1 MTARQFRTD
10 REAPPVDPW
19 AGYDPTMELPTARP
33 ATPRN
38 RQVFGR
44 VYELITADPQDGPH
58 PYVGQTIQTLHQRV
72 HTSRNA
78 HTSAASIA
86 KDPWKA
92 RILPGKAGY
101 RLLEIVYATGDKRT
115 DERELDRAEAFWI
128 DRLRTTHNDVRPVR
142 PPLHEQPAK
151 AKPNRP
157 ARRPSKAKRA
167 ARVRLL
173 TFATLVALFLLFY
186 GVRFARVPWDNPA
199 TPWMAVPIAA
209 ALTAWALYFGCR
221 SAVRKIKRGW

>member
-58 PYVGQTIQTLHQRV
+58 PYVGQTTKTIHHRV
-72 HTSRNA
+72 HGPGG
-78 HTSAASIA
+78 HTSAESIA

-101 RLLEIVYATGDKRT
+101 RLLETVYATGDRLA
-115 DERELDRAEAFWI
+115 DERMLDRAEAYAI
-128 DRLRTTHNDVRPVR
+128 DRLGTTHNKVRPIR
-142 PPLHEQPAK
+142 PPVHEQPAK
-151 AKPNRP
+151 PRP
-157 ARRPSKAKRA
+157 KARPRRAKRPG
-167 ARVRLL
+167 RTRLL
-173 TFATLVALFLLFY
+173 TFVTLVALLLVFY
-186 GVRFARVPWDNPA
+186 GVRFAGVAWDNPA
-199 TPWMAVPIAA
+199 TPWVATPIAA
-209 ALTAWALYFGCR
+209 VLTAWALYFGCR